1 MSDVLDDITE
11 PLGEEY
17 IYRPQTEVKKPRFVK
32 ELTLE
37 EEAKKYKTADEFIES
52 QIEIKETNDYGQ
64 KVDNL
69 GDFKKELEIILS
81 DEILNGNKTGNR
93 TGIEA
98 VFGGTDIKGKAQRAF
113 QNISYILTESPDLI
127 RLIPEEHLPLTIE
140 FLRQNNEPIVSI
152 VEDILENKKPNLN

>member
-37 EEAKKYKTADEFIES
+37 EEAKYKTADEFIES

-69 GDFKKELEIILS
+69 GDFKK
-81 DEILNGNKTGNR
+81 N
-93 TGIEA
+93 
-98 VFGGTDIKGKAQRAF
+98 
-113 QNISYILTESPDLI
+113 
-127 RLIPEEHLPLTIE
+127 
-140 FLRQNNEPIVSI
+140 
-152 VEDILENKKPNLN
+152 